1 MKGYKRTVLRNG
13 MRVITEAMPHVHSV
27 SIGIWVDIGSRYEA
41 AAESGICHFIEHMT
55 FKGTK
60 TRSAYDIASA
70 LESVGGS
77 LNAFTSREQTCF
89 YARVLDEHLPIAVDI
104 LTDMLMNSVFA
115 PEQIERERNVI
126 IEEINDVFDTPSDY
140 VHDLFA
146 KAVWDDHPLGQPI
159 MGSTEGVSAMLRDK
173 LVTFKDRNYTSERI
187 VIAAAGNV
195 DHDALFGMIDERLA
209 FGDRD
214 SQRPHEKPY
223 PECAKPSRQAIR
235 RDSNQTHTCIG
246 FPAYHYAHPN
256 KFSLLILHNI
266 LGGGMSS
273 RLFQAVREE
282 LGYAYTVYTYQ
293 DFYRDGGVFGITLAT
308 DNKNAARSVDVILS
322 EISKIQK
329 NTILHAELESARQQ
343 LKGNLLLGLEST
355 GARMNRLARHEFEYN
370 EYVPVE
376 ESLRRVEAVT
386 KDNLMEAISAIF
398 SADRCAAVFLGSVRD
413 KILDEI
419 DWNIL
424 S

>member
-1 MKGYKRTVLRNG
+1 MNGCKKTVLRNG
-13 MRVITEAMPHVHSV
+13 MRIVTEAMPHLHSV

-41 AAESGICHFIEHMT
+41 AAENGICHFIEHMT

-60 TRSAYDIASA
+60 TRSAYDIAAA
-70 LESVGGS
+70 LESVGGT

-104 LTDMLMNSVFA
+104 LTDMLVNSVFA
-115 PEQIERERNVI
+115 PEHIERERGVI

-159 MGSTEGVSAMLRDK
+159 MGSAEGVSGIDRDR
-173 LVTFKDRNYTSERI
+173 LVAFKNKNYTSER
-187 VIAAAGNV
+187 VVVAAAGNV
-195 DHDALFGMIDERLA
+195 DHEALVAMIENGLSLVGREVHQVQEKVDRRCVKTSRRA
-209 FGDRD
+209 F
-214 SQRPHEKPY
+214 
-223 PECAKPSRQAIR
+223 R
-235 RDSNQTHTCIG
+235 RESSQTHTCIG
-246 FPAYHYAHPN
+246 FPAYRYTHPN
-256 KFSLLILHNI
+256 KFALLILHNI

-293 DFYRDGGVFGITLAT
+293 DFYRDGGVFGIALAT
-308 DNKNAARSVDVILS
+308 DHKNAARSADVILS
-322 EISKIQK
+322 EIAKIRK
-329 NTILHAELESARQQ
+329 NTISEAELESARQQ

-355 GARMNRLARHEFEYN
+355 SARMNRLARHEFEYG
-370 EYVPVE
+370 EYTPIE
-376 ESLRRVEAVT
+376 ESLSRVEKVT
-386 KDNLMEAISAIF
+386 MDNLGEAITTIF
-398 SADRCAAVFLGSVRD
+398 TTDSCAAVFLGSVQD
-413 KILDEI
+413 DILGEV
-419 DWNIL
+419 DWDIL